1 MSRFDDR
8 YLNYG
13 DVYSIIMQA
22 KTVDQAMNV
31 LHLPYVEMP
40 RWISVTE
47 RLPDEDVPVLVYI
60 FGDSPYIAWINR
72 DGEWQTEEFTIDRDY
87 LPKAWMPLPEQ
98 YEELNGRS
106 K

>member
-31 LHLPYVEMP
+31 LYLPYVEIP
-40 RWISVTE
+40 KWTPVTE
-47 RLPDEDVPVLVYI
+47 RLPKRPGYYLTSSEYRNVWSD
-60 FGDSPYIAWINR
+60 FFF
-72 DGEWQTEEFTIDRDY
+72 DGEWEEAERFMYKVT
-87 LPKAWMPLPEQ
+87 AWMPLPEP
-98 YEELNGRS
+98 YEEGEG
-106 K
+106 